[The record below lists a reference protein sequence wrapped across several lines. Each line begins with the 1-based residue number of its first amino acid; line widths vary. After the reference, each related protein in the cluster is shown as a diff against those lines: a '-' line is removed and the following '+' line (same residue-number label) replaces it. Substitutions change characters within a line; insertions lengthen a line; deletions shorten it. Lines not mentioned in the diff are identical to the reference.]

1 MQQDFP
7 SDMQQGYLLDL
18 TCDMGINKRQRYAIL
33 AFVKIDRRH
42 GEPVKGPRC
51 HSLFLQH
58 WLTMIDQRQVTNQV
72 YGVVPMYG
80 LYQAKRGEAGT
91 DSTFRQSEK
100 SPYRAGRTL
109 N

>member
-18 TCDMGINKRQRYAIL
+18 TCDMGINKQQRYAIL
-33 AFVKIDRRH
+33 SFVKIDRRH
-42 GEPVKGPRC
+42 GNLCQESQMSQLVPATLKC
-51 HSLFLQH
+51 

-80 LYQAKRGEAGT
+80 LYQA
-91 DSTFRQSEK
+91 
-100 SPYRAGRTL
+100 
-109 N
+109 